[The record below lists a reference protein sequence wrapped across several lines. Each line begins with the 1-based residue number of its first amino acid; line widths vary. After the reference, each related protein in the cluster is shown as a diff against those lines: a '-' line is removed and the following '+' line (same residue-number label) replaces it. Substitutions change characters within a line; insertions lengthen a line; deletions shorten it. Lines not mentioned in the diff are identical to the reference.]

1 MRWCCQRSQSILCLL
16 WKLGSRV
23 LINTDTT
30 TARNGCP
37 MGLVPVLEES
47 QAAQALFE

>member
-30 TARNGCP
+30 TARP